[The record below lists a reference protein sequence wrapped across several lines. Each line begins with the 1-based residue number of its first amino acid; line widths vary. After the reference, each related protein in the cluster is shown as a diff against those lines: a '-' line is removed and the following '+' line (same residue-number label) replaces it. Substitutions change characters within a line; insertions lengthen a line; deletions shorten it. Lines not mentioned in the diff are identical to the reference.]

1 MMMNRDKLGFW
12 VKFVSIFLAAVF
24 LLSFI
29 FAGVGSSGLNYNIFD
44 LISGNNNQQQGGQ
57 TISPQEEIKSAEKQV
72 KENPKD
78 AKAIKGLA
86 ALYMQQNRLD
96 DAARVLEKGRKDA
109 PKDAQIPLFLG
120 QVYGQQA
127 QSAPQDK
134 QKDLYKKAGD
144 TLAEATQ
151 KDPKNADAYYL
162 AGQSYDQ
169 AGEPAQAIKY
179 WNGYLKLEPKG
190 QYAKAV
196 KDRISALLKGGET
209 TGATQ

>member
-1 MMMNRDKLGFW
+1 MMNRDKLGFW
-12 VKFVSIFLAAVF
+12 VKFVSIFLAVVF

-44 LISGNNNQQQGGQ
+44 LISGNNNNQQQDGQ

-78 AKAIKGLA
+78 AEAIKTLA
-86 ALYMQQNRLD
+86 ARYIQQNRLD
-96 DAARVLEKGRKDA
+96 DAASVLEKGRKDA
-109 PKDAQIPLFLG
+109 PKDAEIPLFLG

-134 QKDLYKKAGD
+134 QKDLYKKSGD
-144 TLAEATQ
+144 TLAEATR

-169 AGEPAQAIKY
+169 AGEPSQAIKY
-179 WNGYLKLEPKG
+179 WNGYLDLEPNG

>member
-12 VKFVSIFLAAVF
+12 VKFVAFFLAAVF

-29 FAGVGSSGLNYNIFD
+29 FAGVGSSGLSYNVFD

-57 TISPQEEIKSAEKQV
+57 TISPQEEVNSAEKQV
-72 KENPKD
+72 KKNPKD
-78 AKAIKGLA
+78 AEAVKRLA
-86 ALYMQQNRLD
+86 VLYVQQNRLD
-96 DAARVLEKGRKDA
+96 DAARVLEKGRKDV
-109 PKDAQIPLFLG
+109 PKDAQIPLILG

-127 QSAPQDK
+127 QSAPQNK
-134 QKDLYKKAGD
+134 QKELYKKAGD
-144 TLAEATQ
+144 TLAEATKQ
-151 KDPKNADAYYL
+151 DPKNADAYYL

-169 AGEPAQAIKY
+169 AGQPGQAIKY
-179 WNGYLKLEPKG
+179 WNGYLDLEPNG

-196 KDRISALLKGGET
+196 KDRISALLKGEET